1 MPHKRLLLTL
11 AFGIVPLF
19 PLPAS
24 ALGIGEII
32 SQPRLGE
39 RLRIEVRLISGSDE
53 RIEPGCLELSQG
65 DASDDLPWVRGARVR
80 IENGPRP
87 KAIIESNEVV
97 NNPIYLLG
105 LKAVCDGALS
115 REFTLMP
122 QAPIE
127 FSGSPATGT
136 APRDSGERQKQTAGL
151 SSRADQPAPTP
162 ADRLSQEALRTKSES
177 TPKRTKKAKPPFAAP
192 DSSRNVATRP
202 ASPADRAP
210 ANPAPADRLVVA
222 GGGSG
227 EPNLRFS
234 TQLDD
239 SRSRGLTEAQR
250 EQLRQEQRLVAE
262 LDEKIV
268 SSLALAEKIRNMEG
282 YLEKLQADMAQL
294 DHNIQTAKNGT
305 AAPATPAPGTA
316 PSAGSEAKSAVP
328 APAAESEWPL
338 YAAGAAAGLMV
349 IGGLLW
355 QRRRRGETD
364 QGDVQFDEPA
374 VDETVEAQGEESTEG
389 AHDVIELDKPL
400 DLRLSEQ
407 PLDENAHISVAEH
420 DSALE
425 LAEIMLSFGRVQ
437 GAAQTLSDYIASNPR
452 QSIKPW
458 LKLLGIYR
466 EAGMQTEFIELATRM
481 HQTFNVRPIGWDDF
495 AGPASRT
502 SIEDLQHL
510 IEPIVAHWRTRPC
523 LEYLRHLL
531 LDNREGTRGGFSLG
545 VADDIS
551 VLVAVLETELFP
563 HPSAT

>member
-24 ALGIGEII
+24 ALGIGEVI

-39 RLRIEVRLISGSDE
+39 RLRIEIRLITGSDE
-53 RIEPGCLELSQG
+53 RIDPACLELTQG
-65 DASDDLPWVRGARVR
+65 DTSDDLPWVRGARVR
-80 IENGPRP
+80 VENGPRP

-97 NNPIYLLG
+97 SNPIYLLG
-105 LKAVCDGALS
+105 LKAVCDGSLS

-122 QAPIE
+122 QAPLE
-127 FSGSPATGT
+127 FSGSSAAGT
-136 APRDSGERQKQTAGL
+136 ASRESVERQPSTAGASSGQTDRL
-151 SSRADQPAPTP
+151 ASTTADQRPPESSRA
-162 ADRLSQEALRTKSES
+162 KSEG
-177 TPKRTKKAKPPFAAP
+177 TPKRTKKTKPPSATP
-192 DSSRNVATRP
+192 GSSRNNATQP
-202 ASPADRAP
+202 APSADHAP
-210 ANPAPADRLVVA
+210 ANQTPADRLVV
-222 GGGSG
+222 GGGGEG

-239 SRSRGLTEAQR
+239 SRSRGLSEAQR

-294 DHNIQTAKNGT
+294 DHNIQTVKNGT
-305 AAPATPAPGTA
+305 GAPRASTPDAV
-316 PSAGSEAKSAVP
+316 PSASSNAKSAVAAP
-328 APAAESEWPL
+328 APKAESEWAL
-338 YAAGAAAGLMV
+338 YAAGAAAGLLA

-355 QRRRRGETD
+355 QRRRRAEAD
-364 QGDVQFDEPA
+364 HEEVQFDEP
-374 VDETVEAQGEESTEG
+374 VTEEPVEAESAEV
-389 AHDVIELDKPL
+389 ADNIIELDKPL
-400 DLRLSEQ
+400 DLRLSEG
-407 PLDENAHISVAEH
+407 PVDENAHISVAEH

-437 GAAQTLSDYIASNPR
+437 GAAQTLSDYIASSPR

-458 LKLLGIYR
+458 LKLLAIYR
-466 EAGMQTEFIELATRM
+466 EAGMQTEFTELATRM
-481 HQTFNVRPIGWDDF
+481 HQTFNVQPIGWDDF

-551 VLVAVLETELFP
+551 VLVSVLETELFP
-563 HPSAT
+563 APAAA